1 MTAAEI
7 SGPIPSP
14 GIMVTVFTCR
24 DRETQLRQLEQ
35 ITVQPRSRSLLSC
48 KTFPV
53 IYKWIFWELWSE
65 KHLFDCIP
73 GRQRWSYSPLLKR
86 RLKPELVFW
95 PPPPLPG
102 SAGRDDVKV
111 NSTQNTPKQL
121 KNNLIV
127 MVSLCQLFENTC
139 FWCVKQNCKESL
151 WLFAAEAWNTPN
163 NSYYNI

>member
-86 RLKPELVFW
+86 RLKPEPVFW

-102 SAGRDDVKV
+102 SAGRDNVKV

-121 KNNLIV
+121 KNNLIM
-127 MVSLCQLFENTC
+127 MVSLCSAVWKHLLLM
-139 FWCVKQNCKESL
+139 CKTKLQRITLIICCWGLKHS
-151 WLFAAEAWNTPN
+151 
-163 NSYYNI
+163 